1 MKNNFDTIVKA
12 DDKEINDLK
21 AKIQEYERSKIDPII
36 VIRKDTPNDDMVGK
50 RFDEVDDDTESLRY
64 NKLNQ
69 MIRTNRIPEAE
80 SYGFF
85 ENMTHL
91 LRCRKVKVT

>member
-12 DDKEINDLK
+12 EDKEINDLK

-50 RFDEVDDDTESLRY
+50 RFDQVDDDTESLRY
-64 NKLNQ
+64 SKLNQ